1 VTPPATGTRS
11 TVLCETAWSCYLLVS
26 SGPRRWHEISAALR
40 QSDPTIR
47 RAMKLL
53 QGCGIPLRLVLRH
66 GVYTWHLTGCS
77 PEDAA
82 VRLASA
88 FVPQDMATFILGRKS
103 GR

>member
-1 VTPPATGTRS
+1 
-11 TVLCETAWSCYLLVS
+11 
-26 SGPRRWHEISAALR
+26 
-40 QSDPTIR
+40 
-47 RAMKLL
+47 MKLL